1 MSNSKGEI
9 TGPQKVAAFLL
20 ALDKET
26 SSKVMRSLD
35 PKVVADVAEAMTEL
49 DPEICSAAAVD
60 GLFVELART
69 VFQRTGVRP
78 QDKFELHEILETT
91 YGPEEAARVLHAI
104 IDRRRQE
111 QPFEF
116 VERYPPPNVVRVLA
130 EESPPVVALV
140 LSHVSPKLSADVLA
154 AFEPDESL
162 DIVRRMTTI
171 VPPGTATMLA
181 IADGLQER
189 LARISSGP
197 PPRARD
203 DSLKTVADML
213 NYSAGETGASV
224 LEGLEK
230 EDEETASEVREFMF
244 TWDDLGSIDKRA
256 MQKILASVD
265 TRTLAMS
272 LKASPASVEGNIMDN
287 LSQRVREMVA
297 DERELAGA
305 VPFTEVMQARGEIMV
320 AVRGL
325 MEAGEFSPSK
335 SGDELVS

>member
-1 MSNSKGEI
+1 MSDTRSGI

-26 SSKVMRSLD
+26 SSKVMRGLD

-49 DPEICSAAAVD
+49 DPEICSAEAVD

-69 VFQRTGVRP
+69 IFQRTGVRP
-78 QDKFELHEILETT
+78 QDKFELHDMLKTT
-91 YGPEEAARVLHAI
+91 FGEDEAERVLADI
-104 IDRRRQE
+104 IDRRRKE
-111 QPFEF
+111 QPFSF
-116 VERYPPPNVVRVLA
+116 IERVPSQNVVRVLA
-130 EESPPVVALV
+130 DESPPVVALV
-140 LSHVSPKLSADVLA
+140 LSHLSPNLSSEVLT
-154 AFEPDESL
+154 AFTPDESL

-171 VPPGTATMLA
+171 VPPGTDTMLA
-181 IADGLQER
+181 IADGLMER
-189 LARISSGP
+189 LSRISSGP

-203 DSLKTVADML
+203 DSLKTVADLL
-213 NYSAGETGASV
+213 NFSGGETEKV
-224 LEGLEK
+224 VMEGLEK
-230 EDEETASEVREFMF
+230 NDEEVAAEVRDFMF

-272 LKASPASVEGNIMDN
+272 LKASPPLVEANIMDN
-287 LSQRVREMVA
+287 LSQRVREMVL
-297 DERELAGA
+297 DERELAGS
-305 VPFTEVMQARGEIMV
+305 VPISEVHAARGEIMI

-335 SGDELVS
+335 SGGEMVT